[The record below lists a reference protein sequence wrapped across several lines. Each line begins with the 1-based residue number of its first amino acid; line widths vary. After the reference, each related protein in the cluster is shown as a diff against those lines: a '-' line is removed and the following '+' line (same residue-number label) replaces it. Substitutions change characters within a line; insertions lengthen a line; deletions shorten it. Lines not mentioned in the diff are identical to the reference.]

1 MLTNPVFIKFKG
13 KKMRISSVFK
23 RFLRITVFMILSIG
37 GAGNVYAA
45 TFKGV
50 GGFGIDVGG
59 DTIVTAVYS
68 DGKTANLKA
77 HQGFVFYGGG
87 VMVTGDFETQAT
99 IGYKFSRLNG
109 SNGSITF
116 NAIPVE
122 LMEFYRTTNVR
133 MGLGVSYQS
142 NANLNIDV
150 LGSSKNGTR
159 KYGNPLGTVLQ
170 IGWAPVSG
178 PLSIDLRYTLIKY
191 IDSTSSEE
199 YNGNTAGIYMS
210 FFF

>member
-1 MLTNPVFIKFKG
+1 M
-13 KKMRISSVFK
+13 KMRIVSILK
-23 RFLRITVFMILSIG
+23 RYLLITVLMILSIG

-59 DTIVTAVYS
+59 DTLVTALYA
-68 DGKTANLKA
+68 DGKTAELRA
-77 HQGFVFYGGG
+77 HEGFAFFGGA
-87 VMVTGDFETQAT
+87 VLVTGDFETQAT

-116 NAIPVE
+116 NAMPIE

-133 MGLGVSYQS
+133 MGLGISYQS
-142 NANLNIDV
+142 NANLKVDISG
-150 LGSSKNGTR
+150 GSTNGTR
-159 KYGNPLGTVLQ
+159 NYGNPLGTVLQ
-170 IGWAPVSG
+170 IGWAPVNG
-178 PLSIDLRYTLIKY
+178 PLSIDLRYTMIKY
-191 IDSTSSEE
+191 KRSDVASNVE